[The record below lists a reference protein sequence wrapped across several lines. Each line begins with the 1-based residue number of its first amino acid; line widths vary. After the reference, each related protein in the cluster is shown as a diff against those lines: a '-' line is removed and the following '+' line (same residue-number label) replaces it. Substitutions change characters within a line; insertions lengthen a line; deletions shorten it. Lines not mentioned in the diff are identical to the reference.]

1 MFRPRT
7 HAESRG
13 LDDALQSHLLQGRFG
28 RMFRHLPAAEF
39 AATEEE
45 TLKILK
51 DLAERMVLNSTPSDG
66 PIPAGY
72 TYLGQFIDHDMM
84 FVPVSSLQ
92 RDNYPASID
101 DYRTTGFDLAYV
113 TDVS

>member
-28 RMFRHLPAAEF
+28 RLFRHLPAAEF

-51 DLAERMVLNSTPSDG
+51 DLAERMVLNSTPNDG

-72 TYLGQFIDHDMM
+72 TYLGQFIDHDLT
-84 FVPVSSLQ
+84 FDPVSSLQ
-92 RDNYPASID
+92 RDNIHRRLSDAPIRPGLRL
-101 DYRTTGFDLAYV
+101 RTG
-113 TDVS
+113 SG

>member
-51 DLAERMVLNSTPSDG
+51 DLAERMVLNSTPNDG

-72 TYLGQFIDHDMM
+72 TYLG
-84 FVPVSSLQ
+84 PGSGRRSVSFLDGWSS
-92 RDNYPASID
+92 NAVGTKD
-101 DYRTTGFDLAYV
+101 DK
-113 TDVS
+113 S

>member
-39 AATEEE
+39 AATEEYP
-45 TLKILK
+45 
-51 DLAERMVLNSTPSDG
+51 NC
-66 PIPAGY
+66 PAAR
-72 TYLGQFIDHDMM
+72 Q
-84 FVPVSSLQ
+84 
-92 RDNYPASID
+92 
-101 DYRTTGFDLAYV
+101 
-113 TDVS
+113 